1 MNFLNKKNASYP
13 LYKTRYGNCSAQVD
27 NGNQQ
32 HFASIVPD
40 TAVAINGIKTYRV
53 ASFNRI
59 LEFS

>member
-1 MNFLNKKNASYP
+1 MSFLNKKNASYP

-40 TAVAINGIKTYRV
+40 TAVAINK
-53 ASFNRI
+53 NKD
-59 LEFS
+59 L